1 MNLSD
6 IKKHITSKVDKS
18 ELAKRLYKGISW
30 TLIGNII
37 GKFLQLVA
45 FIFVARIVGKEEYG
59 QVGIIRSTLNMFL
72 LFSSAGMGATATRYI
87 AIYRTSDPN
96 RAYQI
101 YRFSL
106 KVVLAIGFVVS
117 LIVFL
122 MSDQIAEKYLND
134 VNLGDA
140 LRVGAFTLFLMTLTS
155 VQTGALNG
163 FERFRSLGI
172 NLAANGLILFVSVI
186 VGAYL
191 RGVNGVVAGLAISNL
206 IYAVQLWFSLK
217 NDILGIRHAEQR
229 PNIERLSKSSVFLK
243 FSLPAVLES
252 VTIVA
257 VLWWAKTFL
266 IGIEG
271 YGEMAIY
278 DVAEQWYFVILFI
291 PNSMTSILLPLLIN
305 TNYNGSK
312 KQYDKLLNI
321 NLLLNTGIA
330 FIISLVVYLF
340 LPLIFRFYGKGFND
354 FRPLIVLLVAVVI
367 CAANNVV
374 GQIIVSKGK
383 MWIGFGVNVLRG
395 FWLVLFTFL
404 FVGHYRLGALGL
416 AYAFLLSYILH
427 SIVQG
432 FIAVRIKNH
441 NFDNII

>member
-1 MNLSD
+1 MNLSG
-6 IKKHITSKVDKS
+6 IKKYVTNQIQKS
-18 ELAKRLYKGISW
+18 DLSKRLYKGISW

-87 AIYRTSDPN
+87 AIYRSSNPN
-96 RAYQI
+96 RAYEI
-101 YRFSL
+101 YLFSL
-106 KVVLAIGFVVS
+106 KVVLAIGFAVS

-122 MSDQIAEKYLND
+122 MSDHIAGKYLND

-163 FERFRSLGI
+163 FERFKNLGI
-172 NLAANGLILFVSVI
+172 NLAANGLILFAAVI

-191 RGVNGVVAGLAISNL
+191 RGVNGVVAGLAITNL

-217 NDILGIRHAEQR
+217 NDILGLRQAEQR
-229 PNIERLSKSSVFLK
+229 PDNESLSKSSIFLK

-252 VTIVA
+252 VAIVA

-266 IGIEG
+266 IDIAG
-271 YGEMAIY
+271 YGEMATY

-312 KQYDKLLNI
+312 KQYEKLLKV

-330 FIISLVVYLF
+330 FIISVVVYLF
-340 LPLIFRFYGKGFND
+340 LPLIYKFYGKGFND

-395 FWLVLFTFL
+395 FWLVVFAFL

-427 SIVQG
+427 SVVQS
-432 FIAVRIKNH
+432 FIAVKIKNH
-441 NFDNII
+441 NFDNE